1 MVGWRARRIGQAVI
15 TVYVVLTLSFLLT
28 YTMPGS
34 PVEALLQ
41 ELEEAGI
48 TGQAAFR
55 QIETLLAVDPSK
67 PVHLA
72 YYDYM
77 ADMAQGNLGQSTWTQ
92 RPVAAM
98 IAERAPWTI
107 FLLSWATFIAF
118 FVGIILGAFMAYYE
132 GGKLDV
138 GLSVYAMIAGSVP
151 YYIWAIAFLVL
162 FTLIYPIF
170 PTSGRSSV
178 LIEPGF
184 TIEYMADILH
194 HAALPL
200 MSLIISGSLAS
211 LSMRGNSIRVLGE
224 DYIYVAH
231 VRGLSDSRIALQYVL
246 RNAVLPLYTGFMIS
260 LGAMF
265 GGAVILEQVFNY
277 AGMGLLFLDSLE
289 RRDTPVVMGCF
300 LVITVAIVI
309 ALLFADLTYSKID
322 PRAKGGSRESF

>member
-1 MVGWRARRIGQAVI
+1 MVGWRVRRIGQAVI
-15 TVYVVLTLSFLLT
+15 TVYVVLTLSFLVT

-34 PVEALLQ
+34 PVNALLETLQ
-41 ELEEAGI
+41 EQGI
-48 TGQAAFR
+48 TGQAALR
-55 QIETLLAVDPSK
+55 QIQTLISIDPSK

-77 ADMAQGNLGQSTWTQ
+77 VDMLQGDLGRSIWSN
-92 RPVAAM
+92 RPVATM
-98 IAERAPWTI
+98 IAERAPWTV
-107 FLLSWATFIAF
+107 FLLSWATFISF

-170 PTSGRSSV
+170 PTTGRKSV
-178 LIEPGF
+178 LVEPGF
-184 TIEYMADILH
+184 TLTFIVDIVK

-200 MSLIISGSLAS
+200 ASLIISGSLAS

-231 VRGLSDSRIALQYVL
+231 VRGLSDTRIALQYVL
-246 RNAVLPLYTGFMIS
+246 RNAVLPLYTGFLIS
-260 LGAMF
+260 IGAML
-265 GGAVILEQVFNY
+265 GGAIILEQVFNY
-277 AGMGLLFLDSLE
+277 AGMGLLFLDSLS
-289 RRDTPVVMGCF
+289 RRDYPVIMGCF
-300 LVITVAIVI
+300 LVITVGVVI
-309 ALLFADLTYSKID
+309 ALLIADLTYSKLD
-322 PRAKGGSRESF
+322 PRARGGSRESF